1 MDDEDWTAPFTY
13 KALGEY
19 AVTSHGAE
27 HPYYVRDAVN
37 WEKAA
42 RAMKAERDAAIA
54 RAEKAYLEMSEGAA
68 VFEAEVARLRAAL
81 DTLAACARPFT
92 GRDVALAHAVGE
104 ARRVVR
110 TPDPS

>member
-27 HPYYVRDAVN
+27 HPYYVRNAVN

-42 RAMKAERDAAIA
+42 RAMAAERDAALA
-54 RAEKAYLEMSEGAA
+54 DA
-68 VFEAEVARLRAAL
+68 ARLRAAIEDHKAARWDDYRDRTLWDVL
-81 DTLAACARPFT
+81 DATSVRP
-92 GRDVALAHAVGE
+92 A
-104 ARRVVR
+104 
-110 TPDPS
+110 DPK